1 MYCICISVI
10 NPFPVLLDCGN
21 EVCFGCKF
29 LCLFWNNYGS
39 IIRML
44 PWKKINWNI
53 SFKYSHCIKDYSMWL
68 LLFNFTMCHGHV
80 RKSYHQSGP
89 VTLAAWYDWQWMFR
103 NPWGLVICEL
113 RTGELVICEPIVR
126 TTDANL
132 EYNANHKVRT
142 FYAIKR
148 GQYTCLCIRNA
159 EMTFI
164 TIQNAERNQLVYMLQ
179 KYHKTTRVRC
189 GGNYLHYTGPTYM
202 PNQRSVV
209 SALRAVGN
217 L

>member
-1 MYCICISVI
+1 MLQTWNTQSTRKPYLSQSHYMYYRVLTGPLSVQTAE
-10 NPFPVLLDCGN
+10 CRQ
-21 EVCFGCKF
+21 C
-29 LCLFWNNYGS
+29 
-39 IIRML
+39 
-44 PWKKINWNI
+44 
-53 SFKYSHCIKDYSMWL
+53 
-68 LLFNFTMCHGHV
+68 
-80 RKSYHQSGP
+80 
-89 VTLAAWYDWQWMFR
+89 AWIVDFHLVVNVSLTPLW
-103 NPWGLVICEL
+103 PTVGGLVICEL
-113 RTGELVICEPIVR
+113 RTANWRTGNMRTNSANYGREPRVQC
-126 TTDANL
+126 D
-132 EYNANHKVRT
+132 NHKVRT

-148 GQYTCLCIRNA
+148 GQYRCLCIRNA

>member
-80 RKSYHQSGP
+80 CPKKLSPVRTSHLGCMIWLTVNVPKSLGIG
-89 VTLAAWYDWQWMFR
+89 
-103 NPWGLVICEL
+103 NL
-113 RTGELVICEPIVR
+113 RTANWRTGNMRTNSANYGREPRVQCEP
-126 TTDANL
+126 
-132 EYNANHKVRT
+132 
-142 FYAIKR
+142 
-148 GQYTCLCIRNA
+148 
-159 EMTFI
+159 
-164 TIQNAERNQLVYMLQ
+164 
-179 KYHKTTRVRC
+179 
-189 GGNYLHYTGPTYM
+189 
-202 PNQRSVV
+202 
-209 SALRAVGN
+209 
-217 L
+217 

>member
-44 PWKKINWNI
+44 PWKKNNWNI

-80 RKSYHQSGP
+80 CPKKLSP
-89 VTLAAWYDWQWMFR
+89 
-103 NPWGLVICEL
+103 
-113 RTGELVICEPIVR
+113 VR
-126 TTDANL
+126 TSHLGCMIWLTVNVP
-132 EYNANHKVRT
+132 KS
-142 FYAIKR
+142 
-148 GQYTCLCIRNA
+148 
-159 EMTFI
+159 
-164 TIQNAERNQLVYMLQ
+164 LQ
-179 KYHKTTRVRC
+179 
-189 GGNYLHYTGPTYM
+189 
-202 PNQRSVV
+202 QRSSSSMSRLDVLK
-209 SALRAVGN
+209 SLSRINFSSTITLRIK